1 MQDSPA
7 LLTCLTS
14 CCRTCLPL
22 TYLSPGK
29 LTSLPS
35 LTMTS
40 ASAFLV
46 PVCSPGHDFAA
57 AHPQSALLLLSASSP
72 DVRPEA
78 LIRLKSSKHKGKRH
92 RLREM
97 RTFQSQSQAAQRGAS
112 SRPNGGGGGSVS
124 PFSPAN
130 IILISALLILT
141 IPVCYSA
148 PAEAQKIMTDELFS
162 EIGAACSSY
171 LSEDLTFQVT
181 DALGELCVLMLVQ
194 KSKELPVRE
203 NSKRTDFHGPAGI
216 QNRGYFLYRPR
227 NGRRSIEYE

>member
-1 MQDSPA
+1 
-7 LLTCLTS
+7 
-14 CCRTCLPL
+14 
-22 TYLSPGK
+22 
-29 LTSLPS
+29 
-35 LTMTS
+35 
-40 ASAFLV
+40 
-46 PVCSPGHDFAA
+46 
-57 AHPQSALLLLSASSP
+57 
-72 DVRPEA
+72 
-78 LIRLKSSKHKGKRH
+78 
-92 RLREM
+92 M

-112 SRPNGGGGGSVS
+112 SRPNGGGGSVS